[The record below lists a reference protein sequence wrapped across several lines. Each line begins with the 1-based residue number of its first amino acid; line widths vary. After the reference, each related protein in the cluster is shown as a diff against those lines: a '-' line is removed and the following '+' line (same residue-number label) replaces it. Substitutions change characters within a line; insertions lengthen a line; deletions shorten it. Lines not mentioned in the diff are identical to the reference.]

1 MTNDRPDALTIPA
14 DEMPSDKATEPKIP
28 VADAL
33 NAEDGTKPAKPR
45 FELPEANQSIP
56 DWAIVPKDVKL
67 PRSKQV
73 IFLRFRPGMTDMPGK
88 GERQAIVWS
97 NNLGDQRLA
106 VLRADKDPNVLPEQ
120 LAKQMIRV
128 IDGKA
133 VDWTG
138 EACAANID
146 VWWEEIGPKCRSI
159 LDHLYIQLHIANQN
173 EMRDFFESC
182 VAVRGVG
189 G

>member
-1 MTNDRPDALTIPA
+1 MTTDPTVPIPIDQTPETPVVPVDAIGNPD
-14 DEMPSDKATEPKIP
+14 PSESLPLPSRAG
-28 VADAL
+28 V
-33 NAEDGTKPAKPR
+33 R
-45 FELPEANQSIP
+45 FELPDASGVP
-56 DWAIVPKDVKL
+56 DWVIVPPGMKL

-73 IFLRFRPGMTDMPGK
+73 VFLRFRPGMTDTPAK

-106 VLRADKDPNVLPEQ
+106 IMRADKDPNVMPEQ

-128 IDGKA
+128 VDGKP

-138 EACAANID
+138 EAGAANID
-146 VWWEEIGPKCRSI
+146 AWWEEIGPKCRSVI
-159 LDHLYIQLHIANQN
+159 DRLFVQLHVASQD
-173 EMRDFFESC
+173 ELKDFFENC

>member
-1 MTNDRPDALTIPA
+1 M
-14 DEMPSDKATEPKIP
+14 TEPDVTKDLAINVP
-28 VADAL
+28 VDA
-33 NAEDGTKPAKPR
+33 TAKPEAEPANPPLPVTTGVR
-45 FELPEANQSIP
+45 FAMPESQSNVP
-56 DWAIVPKDVKL
+56 DWVIVPPGLKL

-73 IFLRFRPGMTDMPGK
+73 IFLRFRPGMTDTPAK

-106 VLRADKDPNVLPEQ
+106 IIRSDKDPNVLPEQ
-120 LAKQMIRV
+120 LAKQMIRA

-138 EACAANID
+138 ELGAANID
-146 VWWEEIGPKCRSI
+146 QWWEEIGPKCRSI
-159 LDHLYIQLHIANQN
+159 VDRLFVQLHVASQA
-173 EMRDFFESC
+173 ELSDFFESC
-182 VAVRGVG
+182 VAVRAVG